1 MSSVLVA
8 LRRLRTDRAPAIGLG
23 LLVLVTA
30 TLFGVAPRLIDL
42 VGDQA
47 VRGVMAQARPFDRNI
62 ALIEERAISTPTGDP
77 MGPVQAEG
85 DRIDGRMPAS
95 VRSLIGDRQ
104 IVIDSPRFQIE
115 GKTPDPSFIRFRVQP
130 GAADR
135 VHYVSG
141 APPSGVAATIE
152 VPAELRALVPGVDPK
167 STNPVSIPLLEAAIS
182 SSAAHQ
188 IDRRTGDTLF
198 LSIDSRDTLAN
209 DAQGLVAM
217 RLTGLFDVNDTAD
230 PFWYGDQSIAQV
242 GIRSPGGDTKFIDV
256 GALMADDAYPAMVQ
270 SAEQDG
276 SPVRYTWRHIVDP
289 DRLTAGGLDALLA
302 DLRRLETAFPQT
314 AVTQNTFEGTAMQ
327 SGLLPLLEAHQ
338 ARWASA
344 SALLTVVSVGPAIIA
359 FAALALV
366 ATMASRRRRPA
377 IALVRGRGA
386 TLGQIVRAV
395 FLEGCVIAI
404 PALGLAVLLAQALV
418 PIGSNR
424 ETVIAATLVAAVAI
438 GLLIATALPGIG
450 ALTRGARDED
460 APRGVSPRRLLLDI
474 VVIVLAAGGAW
485 LLRERGI
492 KGASSTTSLGAA
504 DPLIALVHL
513 DRASTAAAWHEVGAA
528 YQATAQVGT
537 FSNDFRPA
545 DLPGVTDAAL
555 LKALQIPVGNRNL
568 RVWLLALDLPA
579 YERIAAGSPA
589 DPAAPPTMLGGLG
602 ADGAV
607 PVLLSESLAGRS
619 DGMPVGQ
626 PFDVIV
632 EGYQYHLR
640 GVDTRATFPTQDPD
654 SLFILA
660 SRDQLKSVH
669 PEAPLAATTAFL
681 DAPEGALDGIQA
693 AVADQLPSAVVLGRS
708 TFAQAFNDSP
718 VTAAIFAG
726 IAVAAVVA
734 ALYAAL
740 AVAAALALSGSARA
754 NEVAHLRMVGLS
766 RRDALGLAIVEHGP
780 TVVIAFLVGVLLGLG
795 LFALLEPGLGMD
807 ALVGARLEVPLS
819 ADPRA
824 LGLIFAGMLAIAAV
838 GIGLAAWMQRRGAGV
853 ASLRRGA
860 E

>member
-1 MSSVLVA
+1 MLA
-8 LRRLRTDRAPAIGLG
+8 LRRAATGGTTGAV
-23 LLVLVTA
+23 LLVLLATA
-30 TLFGVAPRLIDL
+30 
-42 VGDQA
+42 
-47 VRGVMAQARPFDRNI
+47 
-62 ALIEERAISTPTGDP
+62 S
-77 MGPVQAEG
+77 
-85 DRIDGRMPAS
+85 
-95 VRSLIGDRQ
+95 IGA
-104 IVIDSPRFQIE
+104 F
-115 GKTPDPSFIRFRVQP
+115 
-130 GAADR
+130 
-135 VHYVSG
+135 
-141 APPSGVAATIE
+141 
-152 VPAELRALVPGVDPK
+152 
-167 STNPVSIPLLEAAIS
+167 
-182 SSAAHQ
+182 SSA
-188 IDRRTGDTLF
+188 
-198 LSIDSRDTLAN
+198 
-209 DAQGLVAM
+209 
-217 RLTGLFDVNDTAD
+217 
-230 PFWYGDQSIAQV
+230 
-242 GIRSPGGDTKFIDV
+242 
-256 GALMADDAYPAMVQ
+256 
-270 SAEQDG
+270 
-276 SPVRYTWRHIVDP
+276 
-289 DRLTAGGLDALLA
+289 
-302 DLRRLETAFPQT
+302 
-314 AVTQNTFEGTAMQ
+314 
-327 SGLLPLLEAHQ
+327 
-338 ARWASA
+338 
-344 SALLTVVSVGPAIIA
+344 
-359 FAALALV
+359 
-366 ATMASRRRRPA
+366 
-377 IALVRGRGA
+377 
-386 TLGQIVRAV
+386 
-395 FLEGCVIAI
+395 
-404 PALGLAVLLAQALV
+404 
-418 PIGSNR
+418 
-424 ETVIAATLVAAVAI
+424 
-438 GLLIATALPGIG
+438 
-450 ALTRGARDED
+450 
-460 APRGVSPRRLLLDI
+460 
-474 VVIVLAAGGAW
+474 
-485 LLRERGI
+485 
-492 KGASSTTSLGAA
+492 
-504 DPLIALVHL
+504 ALVHL
-513 DRASTAAAWHEVGAA
+513 DRASSAAAWHEVGAA

-654 SLFILA
+654 SLFIVA

-693 AVADQLPSAVVLGRS
+693 AIADQLPSAVVLGRS
-708 TFAQAFNDSP
+708 TFAQAFDDSP

-780 TVVIAFLVGVLLGLG
+780 TVVIAFVVGVLLGLG

-824 LGLIFAGMLAIAAV
+824 LSLIFAGMLAIAAV
-838 GIGLAAWMQRRGAGV
+838 GIGLAAWMQRRGATV